1 MAGTCLRWTG
11 RCSDVFVKLAV
22 YLKKEQIRLIW
33 LLHKLQGYFVTQ
45 LLDGPNRSSSCK
57 TAEKAGF
64 HLVWQSRPSQNVTEQ
79 RSAHGSGWHGP
90 SRMTLAWSRNWRS
103 LSRSASRRKKVGSKD
118 CRSIGKAQSDIRIHH
133 NTMAAHD
140 DKKRK
145 RAAEGADAPNKK
157 ASSAAI
163 TVRFPAPR
171 DELHPVIGMRILDCP
186 NRLTCR

>member
-64 HLVWQSRPSQNVTEQ
+64 HLVWQSRPTSQQSSDSLRQ
-79 RSAHGSGWHGP
+79 RFARALPHDSGPGQKLEKNE
-90 SRMTLAWSRNWRS
+90 SFL
-103 LSRSASRRKKVGSKD
+103 
-118 CRSIGKAQSDIRIHH
+118 
-133 NTMAAHD
+133 
-140 DKKRK
+140 
-145 RAAEGADAPNKK
+145 
-157 ASSAAI
+157 
-163 TVRFPAPR
+163 
-171 DELHPVIGMRILDCP
+171 
-186 NRLTCR
+186 